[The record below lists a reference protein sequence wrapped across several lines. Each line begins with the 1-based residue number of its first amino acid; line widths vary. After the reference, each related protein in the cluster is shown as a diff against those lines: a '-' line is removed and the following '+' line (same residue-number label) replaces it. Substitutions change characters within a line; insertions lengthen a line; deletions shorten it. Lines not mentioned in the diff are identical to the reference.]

1 MGLID
6 ILLWQ
11 LNYVIFMNS
20 RSTVAFTVS
29 CKSGNKNDF
38 FYWILVCLPPTFLGT
53 LIAYVNFFLF
63 KAIVRCPSS
72 SLRILE
78 TFGEICL

>member
-53 LIAYVNFFLF
+53 LIAYINFFLF

-72 SLRILE
+72 SLHILE